1 MDQFKDA
8 AGLVEI
14 IRDIIDTKLSQID
27 KTVTC
32 LVQSVNEDGTLNVS
46 ILPDTKTTLQNIIN
60 ESKYTFVPGDYAL
73 LYMIHNRPSNSFVIC
88 KYNAKNTDLMWNL
101 AMNNINQ
108 QFELLSKD
116 FEATTDN
123 LADRINNL
131 QLEAAPVTSVNTRTG
146 DVVGL
151 AEFADIPTFEVN
163 DGVLTIHVP
172 DGTLTV

>member
-46 ILPDTKTTLQNIIN
+46 ILPDTQTVLQNIIN
-60 ESKYTFVPGDYAL
+60 ESKYIFDQGDYAV
-73 LYMIHNRPSNSFVIC
+73 LYMVHNRPSNSFVIC
-88 KYNAKNTDLMWNL
+88 KYDANQSDVDWSKSMSLVENSMNKLSIDTANA
-101 AMNNINQ
+101 IQ
-108 QFELLSKD
+108 ELS
-116 FEATTDN
+116 
-123 LADRINNL
+123 DRINNL
-131 QLEAAPVTSVNTRTG
+131 QIASAPVTSVNARTG
-146 DVVGL
+146 DVIGL
-151 AEFADIPTFEVN
+151 AEFTDIPTFEVN